1 MREKLEFPL
10 FYLIWVIAVVELLL
24 SVHADCLLQIAILG
38 AIGIGI
44 TAIFV
49 FVWCGEDDIVQ
60 MLLKPILAVMLA
72 AILISSFVTG
82 VPVLFC
88 VLGPEYLVLL
98 QMERVY

>member
-82 VPVLFC
+82 VPVMFC
-88 VLGPEYLVLL
+88 VLGLEYLVLF